1 MIIKN
6 PENGNCIVVAPHE
19 PFVKEEYTAY
29 YYTEETEENIFKVF
43 PKSRSLLKTI
53 GTRLIIK
60 KADVVEEKIE
70 VLSSDGEPAI
80 TGYNVFIS
88 NIEPI
93 DTNLLAL
100 EIRYDWKN

>member
-1 MIIKN
+1 MIFKN
-6 PENGNCIVVAPHE
+6 PENGNCIVVTPHE
-19 PFVKEEYTAY
+19 PLDKEEYTAY

-43 PKSRSLLKTI
+43 PKSRNLLEAT

-60 KADVVEEKIE
+60 ADAVEEKIE
-70 VLSSDGEPAI
+70 VLSPNGEPVS

-100 EIRYDWKN
+100 EIKYDWKN

>member
-6 PENGNCIVVAPHE
+6 PENGNCIVVTPHE

-29 YYTEETEENIFKVF
+29 CYTEETEENIFKVF
-43 PKSRSLLKTI
+43 PKSRNLLKAT
-53 GTRLIIK
+53 GTHLII

-70 VLSSDGEPAI
+70 VLSPNGEPVG

-93 DTNLLAL
+93 DANLLAL
-100 EIRYDWKN
+100 EIKYDWKN